1 MGGREDGWQPER
13 EGTPIRS
20 EGPMAPTAESEEL
33 RELDH
38 RGGDG
43 IDVTLLWH
51 AEDDKTYVF
60 VDDDRSGQSLRI
72 AVEGADALA
81 AFRHPYAY
89 AL

>member
-1 MGGREDGWQPER
+1 
-13 EGTPIRS
+13 
-20 EGPMAPTAESEEL
+20 MAPMTENETL

-38 RGGDG
+38 RGGNG
-43 IDVTLLWH
+43 IDVTLLWS

-72 AVEGADALA
+72 AVDGADALD

-89 AL
+89 ADYEVEGAA

>member
-1 MGGREDGWQPER
+1 
-13 EGTPIRS
+13 
-20 EGPMAPTAESEEL
+20 MAPTAENETL

-43 IDVTLLWH
+43 IDVTLLWSP
-51 AEDDKTYVF
+51 EDDKTYVL

-72 AVEGADALA
+72 AVDGADALD

-89 AL
+89 AVCELGGAA

>member
-1 MGGREDGWQPER
+1 MP
-13 EGTPIRS
+13 
-20 EGPMAPTAESEEL
+20 ATADNEML

-38 RGGDG
+38 RGGNG
-43 IDVTLLWH
+43 IDVTLLWD

-72 AVEGADALA
+72 VVDGADALD

-89 AL
+89 ALYEVESAA

>member
-1 MGGREDGWQPER
+1 
-13 EGTPIRS
+13 
-20 EGPMAPTAESEEL
+20 MAPTAENKTL

-43 IDVTLLWH
+43 IDVTLLWN

-72 AVEGADALA
+72 AVDRADALD

-89 AL
+89 ALYEVEGAA

>member
-1 MGGREDGWQPER
+1 
-13 EGTPIRS
+13 
-20 EGPMAPTAESEEL
+20 MAPTAENKTL

-43 IDVTLLWH
+43 IDVTLLWN

-72 AVEGADALA
+72 AVDGADALD

-89 AL
+89 ALYEVEGAA